1 MGAFQDTI
9 FFIIFLGVLVTV
21 HEGGHF
27 FAAKWAGVKVL
38 KFSIGFGPKLF
49 GFRRG
54 ETEYQIA
61 ALPLGGFVAMAGQ
74 HPDEAERE
82 EDRGRTF
89 LGAPWWKRMIIL
101 AAGPAA
107 NLVFPIFA
115 YWVAFIGDHQVIS
128 SRVAAVEAGFPA
140 AVAGIRPGDVVTR
153 IDGKDIKAFEEIRSA
168 LEGVFDR
175 EVPVTVRRGEQELTL
190 RLTPRKT
197 EESGPIEK
205 VQRGLLGIAYVPRPA
220 IVGVPEGS
228 AAYAAG
234 LRSFDRVLSVNGKVV
249 RDELQLAQAL
259 DEGQGALELVVIRSV
274 VGDVGGAGF
283 VMPELHTFTVQK
295 GAGEGLGAIG
305 AELADL
311 YVWTVFPGSPAE
323 KLGLKKGDRLVA
335 VNGTAL
341 TSWFTWQL
349 HLRAAE
355 ARPFS
360 LTWRT
365 ADGAERTAEA
375 SQGTREELD
384 ELKNRSEVLEFGVRP
399 RAAFQGSELL
409 AAGPEIDRLTV
420 HMGPGEAFVTAVKT
434 VPEGIRAI
442 ALILGKLFTRDIPL
456 ESVGGPIMLFQ
467 VASKSAEAGYEVFL
481 KNMALVSV
489 NLGLVNLLP
498 IPILD
503 GFGLLAALWEG
514 IRRRPIPA
522 RAREYANMV
531 GFAMLALLVVLVFKN
546 DITKLLR

>member
-1 MGAFQDTI
+1 MGAFQDTV
-9 FFIIFLGVLVTV
+9 FFLIFLGVLVTV
-21 HEGGHF
+21 HEAGHF

-38 KFSIGFGPKLF
+38 KFSIGFGPKVF

-54 ETEYQIA
+54 ETEYQVA

-74 HPDEAERE
+74 YPGEETPE
-82 EDRGRTF
+82 EDEGRTF
-89 LGAPWWKRMIIL
+89 LGAPWWKRMVIL
-101 AAGPAA
+101 AAGPAF
-107 NLVFPIFA
+107 NLIFPIFA

-140 AVAGIRPGDVVTR
+140 AVAGIRPGDYVTK
-153 IDGKDIKAFEEIRSA
+153 IDGKEITAFDEIRSA
-168 LEGVFDR
+168 LEGVYDR
-175 EVPVTVRRGEQELTL
+175 EVPVTVKRGDQELTL

-197 EESGPIEK
+197 EETTPLEK

-228 AAYAAG
+228 AAHAAG
-234 LRSFDRVLSVNGKVV
+234 LRSFDRVLSINGKLV
-249 RDELQLAQAL
+249 RDELQLAGTLTAEAGPL
-259 DEGQGALELVVIRSV
+259 TVVVIRSV
-274 VGDVGGAGF
+274 TGDVGGAGY
-283 VMPELHTFTVQK
+283 VMPELHTFTVEK
-295 GAGEGLGAIG
+295 GPGDGLASIG

-341 TSWFTWQL
+341 TSWFSWQL
-349 HLRAAE
+349 QLRLAE
-355 ARPFS
+355 AKAFELVWRSPGGD
-360 LTWRT
+360 RT
-365 ADGAERTAEA
+365 AST
-375 SQGTREELD
+375 SQVTREELD
-384 ELKNRSEVLEFGVRP
+384 ELKNKSEVLEFGVRP
-399 RAAFQGSELL
+399 RAAFQGAELL

-420 HMGPGEAFVTAVKT
+420 HMGPGQAFVSAVKT

-442 ALILGKLFTRDIPL
+442 VLILGKLFTRDLPL

-522 RAREYANMV
+522 KAREYANMI
-531 GFAMLALLVVLVFKN
+531 GFAMLAVLVVLVFKN

>member
-1 MGAFQDTI
+1 MGAFQDTV

-21 HEGGHF
+21 HEAGHF

-54 ETEYQIA
+54 ETEYQVA

-74 HPDEAERE
+74 YPGEDTPPEDE
-82 EDRGRTF
+82 GRTF

-101 AAGPAA
+101 AAGPAF
-107 NLVFPIFA
+107 NLIFPIFA
-115 YWVAFIGDHQVIS
+115 YWVAFLGDHQVIS

-140 AVAGIRPGDVVTR
+140 AMAGIRPGDFVTKV
-153 IDGKDIKAFEEIRSA
+153 DGKDITAFDEIRSA
-168 LEGVFDR
+168 LAGVYDR
-175 EVPVTVRRGEQELTL
+175 EVPVTVKRGDQELTL

-197 EESGPIEK
+197 EETTPLEK

-228 AAYAAG
+228 AAHAAG
-234 LRSFDRVLSVNGKVV
+234 LRTFDRVLQVNGQVV
-249 RDELQLAQAL
+249 RDELQLAQTL
-259 DEGQGALELVVIRSV
+259 DAAQGPLSLVVIRSV
-274 VGDVGGAGF
+274 LGEVGGAHY
-283 VMPELHTFTVQK
+283 VMPELHTVTVEK
-295 GAGEGLGAIG
+295 GEGEGLSSLG

-311 YVWTVFPGSPAE
+311 YVWTVFPGSPAA
-323 KLGLKKGDRLVA
+323 KLGLQPGDRLVA
-335 VNGTAL
+335 VNGAPL
-341 TSWFTWQL
+341 TSWFSWQL
-349 HLRAAE
+349 QLRIAE
-355 ARPFS
+355 ARPFE
-360 LTWRT
+360 LTWRS
-365 ADGAERTAEA
+365 ASGERTASS
-375 SQGTREELD
+375 SQGMREELD
-384 ELKNRSEVLEFGVRP
+384 ELKNKSEVLEFGVRP

-409 AAGPEIDRLTV
+409 AAGPEIHRITV
-420 HMGPGEAFVTAVKT
+420 HMGPGLAFVSALKA

-442 ALILGKLFTRDIPL
+442 TLIIGKLFTRDIPL

-522 RAREYANMV
+522 KAREYANMV
-531 GFAMLALLVVLVFKN
+531 GFAMLAVLVVLVFKN